1 MPNRGLRQARHPVAA
16 CRLQL
21 FEYNISLTYIRYSAC
36 CSSSPVHTIKGILMS
51 VHEGNVHVGTKM
63 LDRFR
68 SRVLALIIAIAAL
81 LWPCGLP
88 ADLVTVRYKEG
99 LLHGFLILRTEEGAA
114 IAVGDW
120 TQIAHGESVTG
131 DLVFHFKDGSL
142 YQETTVFSQRGKFQL
157 LKYHLAQKGPTF
169 QHPTETWLNASTGQ
183 FTVHYQEDDG
193 KEKNITE
200 RVQVPAD
207 VANGMVTTLLKNVPL
222 NAQQTTWS
230 MVVATPKPRVIKL
243 AITFEGE
250 DPVLV
255 EGSSRKARHY
265 RVKVELGG
273 VAGVVAP
280 LLKKQP
286 PDSHVWIMAGE
297 FPVFVRSSGALYEG
311 GPIWTVE
318 QTTPAWPGKSFENNS
333 EK

>member
-1 MPNRGLRQARHPVAA
+1 MRA
-16 CRLQL
+16 
-21 FEYNISLTYIRYSAC
+21 S
-36 CSSSPVHTIKGILMS
+36 
-51 VHEGNVHVGTKM
+51 EGNIHDGTKM
-63 LDRFR
+63 LGRFH
-68 SRVLALIIAIAAL
+68 SRVIPLIIAIATL
-81 LWPCGLP
+81 LWPSGLP

-99 LLHGFLILRTEEGAA
+99 LLHGFLILRTEDGAA

-120 TQIAHGESVTG
+120 TQLPRGDSVTS
-131 DLVFHFKDGSL
+131 DLIFHFKDGSL
-142 YQETTVFSQRGKFQL
+142 YQETTVFSQHGKFQL
-157 LKYHLAQKGPTF
+157 LKYHIVQKGPTF
-169 QHPTETWLNASTGQ
+169 KHPTETWLNASTGQ

-222 NAQQTTWS
+222 NAQQTMLS

-243 AITFEGE
+243 AITFQGE

-255 EGSSRKARHY
+255 GGSSRKARHY
-265 RVKVELGG
+265 LVKVELGG

-280 LLKKQP
+280 LVKKQP

-311 GPIWTVE
+311 GPIWTIE
-318 QTTPAWPGKSFENNS
+318 QTSPAWPEKSSENNS
-333 EK
+333 NK

>member
-1 MPNRGLRQARHPVAA
+1 
-16 CRLQL
+16 
-21 FEYNISLTYIRYSAC
+21 
-36 CSSSPVHTIKGILMS
+36 
-51 VHEGNVHVGTKM
+51 M
-63 LDRFR
+63 LDRFHA
-68 SRVLALIIAIAAL
+68 RVPPLIVAIAAL
-81 LWPCGLP
+81 LWSLALP

-99 LLHGFLILRTEEGAA
+99 VLHGFLILRTEEGAA

-120 TQIAHGESVTG
+120 TQLPRGDSVTS

-157 LKYHLAQKGPTF
+157 LKYHLVQKGPAF
-169 QHPTETWLNASTGQ
+169 KHPTETWLNASTDQ
-183 FTVHYQEDDG
+183 FTVRYQEDDG

-207 VANGMVTTLLKNVPL
+207 VANGMLTTLLKNLPL
-222 NAQQTTWS
+222 NSQQTMLS

-243 AITFEGE
+243 AITFQGE

-255 EGSSRKARHY
+255 GGSPRKARHY
-265 RVKVELGG
+265 LVKVELGG

-280 LLKKQP
+280 LVKKQP

-297 FPVFVRSSGALYEG
+297 FPVFVRSVGVLYEG
-311 GPIWTVE
+311 GPIWTIE
-318 QTTPAWPGKSFENNS
+318 QTSPAWPEKSSENNAN
-333 EK
+333 K